1 MLIIPA
7 ENAINWKRPPWA
19 TMGLIFTCLLVFLFY
34 QGGDDRK
41 MDAAIE
47 AYLDSNL
54 LALEAPA
61 YEDYLQR
68 EIQFEGDNDR
78 LVELQDFQTLQEEGE
93 QVWQAVTLLMDREF
107 YQYLQANQQ
116 VIWAPDD
123 RAQWQQQRTAIEE
136 DFISQISALEL
147 GLIPAELS
155 LYTLI
160 TYQFLHG
167 GWGHIIGNL
176 LFLFLLGFTVEKALG
191 PGKYLAA
198 YLACGALSGLFYTGF
213 SMGSHVPLVGA
224 SGSISGLMGMYVA
237 IYGLQRI
244 RFFYFL
250 VVYFN
255 YFRAPAIAIL
265 PVWLGKELYDYWYA
279 GATGIAYMAHA
290 GGLAA
295 GAGLVWLLGKS
306 WLQVKEEFFEP
317 EEEEQD
323 ARFTSAYAQ
332 AMANLGRMEFELAR
346 RQFEALHERY
356 PERPILLEHLYHLA
370 KLRPDLPAYR
380 DRAQE
385 MMNAAMAHRQPEQML
400 AIWQEY
406 LSKGEA
412 HHPLAPED
420 HNRVLFTSLKHHD
433 LKSAE
438 KAFERM
444 RSSAPPE
451 LVEEACRLLVA
462 EFEKLQMTP
471 KARHYRQL
479 LSQPLSPMG

>member
-7 ENAINWKRPPWA
+7 ENAVNWKRPPWV
-19 TMGLIFTCLLVFLFY
+19 TLGLIMACLLVFLFY

-41 MDAAIE
+41 FEAALE
-47 AYLDSNL
+47 DYLESGL

-68 EIQFEGDNDR
+68 EIQFEGSQQR
-78 LVELQDFQTLQEEGE
+78 VLELQEFQQLQENEE
-93 QVWQAVTLLMDREF
+93 ELWQAVTLLLDREF
-107 YQYLQANQQ
+107 YQYLQQNRDL
-116 VIWAPDD
+116 IWAP
-123 RAQWQQQRTAIEE
+123 AQRNLWLEQRSAIEQQW
-136 DFISQISALEL
+136 ISRMSAYQL
-147 GLIPAELS
+147 GLVPAELS

-191 PGKYLAA
+191 PGRFLVA
-198 YLACGALSGLFYTGF
+198 YLVCGALSGLVFTAF
-213 SMGSHVPLVGA
+213 SMGSQVPLVGA

-250 VVYFN
+250 GVYFN
-255 YFRAPAIAIL
+255 YFRAPAIAML
-265 PVWLGKELYDYWYA
+265 PVWLGKEIYDYWFA

-295 GAGLVWLLGKS
+295 GAGLVWLLGQS

-317 EEEEQD
+317 EQEEQD
-323 ARFTSAYAQ
+323 EQFTKAYGQ
-332 AMANLGRMEFELAR
+332 AMASLGRMEFDLAR
-346 RQFEALHERY
+346 RQFEALRERY
-356 PERPILLEHLYHLA
+356 PERPVLLEHLYQLA
-370 KLRPDLPAYR
+370 KLRPDLDSYR
-380 DRAQE
+380 LRAEE
-385 MMNAAMAHRQPEQML
+385 MMADAIARRQPEQMVDV
-400 AIWQEY
+400 WQEY

-412 HHPLAPED
+412 HHPLAPEA
-420 HNRVLFTSLKHHD
+420 HNRVLFASLKRHD
-433 LKSAE
+433 FKAAE
-438 KAFERM
+438 KAFERLRAKAEPDM
-444 RSSAPPE
+444 
-451 LVEEACRLLVA
+451 VNEACRLLVA
-462 EFEKLQMTP
+462 EFEKLQMEP

-479 LSQPLSPMG
+479 LQVHG